1 MVLAVPSK
9 AAFEEELAKAGGKL
23 VVVDFFATW
32 CGPCKVIAPQVEE
45 LAAQMPNVVF
55 LKVDVDECEDVAM
68 QYKVSA
74 MPTFMF
80 FKNGSKLEDFA
91 GANLQKLK
99 DTIAKHAA

>member
-1 MVLAVPSK
+1 MVLAVPTK
-9 AAFEEELAKAGGKL
+9 EAFEQQLSQAGGKL

-45 LAAQMPNVVF
+45 LEKTMPNVVF

-80 FKNGSKLEDFA
+80 FKNGDKLEDFA

-99 DTIAKHAA
+99 DTIAKHQ

>member
-1 MVLAVPSK
+1 MVVAVPTK
-9 AAFEEELAKAGGKL
+9 EAFEQQLSQAGGKL

-45 LAAQMPNVVF
+45 LEKTMPNVVF

-80 FKNGSKLEDFA
+80 FKNGDKLEDFA

-99 DTIAKHAA
+99 DTIAKHQ

>member
-1 MVLAVPSK
+1 MVLAVPTK
-9 AAFEEELAKAGGKL
+9 EAFEQQLSQAGGKL

-45 LAAQMPNVVF
+45 LEKTMPNVVF
-55 LKVDVDECEDVAM
+55 LKVDVDECEEVAM

-80 FKNGSKLEDFA
+80 FKNGEKLEDFA
-91 GANLQKLK
+91 GANIQKLK
-99 DTIAKHAA
+99 DTIAKHQ

>member
-1 MVLAVPSK
+1 MVLAVPTK
-9 AAFEEELAKAGGKL
+9 EAFEQQLAQAGGKL

-32 CGPCKVIAPQVEE
+32 CGPCKVIAPQVEALE
-45 LAAQMPNVVF
+45 KEMPGVIF

-80 FKNGSKLEDFA
+80 FKNGEKLSDFA

-99 DTIAKHAA
+99 DTIAKHQ